1 MPRIPENLR
10 ERALGMLGAGCTTAE
25 VAARVGAS
33 VQSIRSLRRR
43 FADREYKGLAAER
56 LTARNVSSPRPLY
69 LEPAPARS
77 LSNSDSY
84 SCCYPRYSQQPYF
97 RPDCK
102 ESFSRERFAWTSS
115 VRRFGF
121 DPPPS
126 Q

>member
-33 VQSIRSLRRR
+33 MQSIRSLRRR
-43 FADREYKGLAAER
+43 FAQTGNTRDLPRSGR
-56 LTARNVSSPRPLY
+56 TRVTSPRPLY

-77 LSNSDSY
+77 LLNSDSY

-97 RPDCK
+97 CPDSK
-102 ESFSRERFAWTSS
+102 ESFSREQFARTLS

-121 DPPPS
+121 DVLPS